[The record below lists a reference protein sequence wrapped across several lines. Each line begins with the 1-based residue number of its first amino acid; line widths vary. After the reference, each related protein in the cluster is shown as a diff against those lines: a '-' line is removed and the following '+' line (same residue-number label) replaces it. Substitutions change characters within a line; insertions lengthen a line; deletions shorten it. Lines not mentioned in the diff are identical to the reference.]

1 MNGGFF
7 VMEPAA
13 LDRIGPDDILEREPL
28 ERLAAEG
35 ELHAFQPR
43 GLLGLHGHL
52 QGQPAAERAVGERR
66 GALALA
72 RQDVSCAARPILV
85 TGAQGFIGSWLVS
98 RLLDE
103 GARVVVLRRD
113 VPAES
118 RFGIEGL
125 EERCDVV
132 LGDLVDYESL
142 VRALNEY
149 EVKAVFHL
157 GAQTIVG
164 TANRSP
170 LSTYET
176 NIRGTY
182 MLLEACRAVGVAG
195 DGVERVVVASSDKAY
210 GDHDEL
216 PYSEDFALQPRYP
229 YDVSKAATDMIA
241 RSYAVTYGLPVAVT
255 RLANVYGGG
264 DFNFSRIV
272 PDTARAL
279 VRGER
284 PGDPL
289 GRHARARL
297 HLRARTPWTPTWR
310 SPSRSTTRRCT
321 AVPGTR
327 APGGPTRCSEIV
339 EPPDRRLRPRRRAGH
354 PGGGDAARRDRP
366 PVPRLEPDPR
376 GARLGAALGARRRAQ
391 GDVGLV
397 RAAPGPRLKSSG
409 PIRSCAKPAASACSS
424 RAMFTRT
431 ARS

>member
-1 MNGGFF
+1 MSW
-7 VMEPAA
+7 
-13 LDRIGPDDILEREPL
+13 
-28 ERLAAEG
+28 
-35 ELHAFQPR
+35 R
-43 GLLGLHGHL
+43 GT
-52 QGQPAAERAVGERR
+52 
-66 GALALA
+66 
-72 RQDVSCAARPILV
+72 SIFV

-98 RLLDE
+98 RLLE
-103 GARVVVLRRD
+103 ESARVVVLRRD

-132 LGDLVDYESL
+132 LGDLVDYDSL

-182 MLLEACRAVGVAG
+182 LLLEACRAVGVVG
-195 DGVERVVVASSDKAY
+195 DGIERVVVASSDKAY
-210 GDHDEL
+210 GSHDEL
-216 PYSEDFALQPRYP
+216 PYGEDFALQPRYP

-279 VRGER
+279 ARGDRPVIRSDGTPERDYIYAADAVDAYMAIAESLDDPEMHGRAWNAGAGKPYSVREIVGRLIAVSGRDVEPDVQGDGTPHGEIDR
-284 PGDPL
+284 QFLDSSRIREELGWEPRWVLDEGLRETWAWYERHL
-289 GRHARARL
+289 GR
-297 HLRARTPWTPTWR
+297 
-310 SPSRSTTRRCT
+310 
-321 AVPGTR
+321 
-327 APGGPTRCSEIV
+327 
-339 EPPDRRLRPRRRAGH
+339 D
-354 PGGGDAARRDRP
+354 
-366 PVPRLEPDPR
+366 
-376 GARLGAALGARRRAQ
+376 
-391 GDVGLV
+391 
-397 RAAPGPRLKSSG
+397 
-409 PIRSCAKPAASACSS
+409 
-424 RAMFTRT
+424 
-431 ARS
+431 